1 MEEISTY
8 FKPLSCL
15 VSIDTSFFFFSPFM
29 CLIHLQTQLICSK
42 LNRRDLIFTI
52 TSSNTLRMLGITL
65 FQFSYINIKINKKLV
80 LLGDY
85 ISFHPNTVYGC
96 VGAYVGND
104 DR

>member
-1 MEEISTY
+1 
-8 FKPLSCL
+8 
-15 VSIDTSFFFFSPFM
+15 
-29 CLIHLQTQLICSK
+29 
-42 LNRRDLIFTI
+42 
-52 TSSNTLRMLGITL
+52 MLGITL